1 MNGWS
6 EEGCQD
12 KVQMRIWDGSG
23 PPPLRPISCVSEL
36 RATLAMGCPG
46 LGCAVS
52 ASCSKLEP
60 QPLCPAN
67 LQAASR
73 SLWRLS

>member
-1 MNGWS
+1 MRVWNGS
-6 EEGCQD
+6 D
-12 KVQMRIWDGSG
+12 
-23 PPPLRPISCVSEL
+23 PPPLCPISCVSEL
-36 RATLAMGCPG
+36 RAALVTGCPG

-60 QPLCPAN
+60 QPLCLTN

-73 SLWRLS
+73 NLLKLS